1 MRRYGEGPN
10 PCWCCGAASHS
21 CFMCAL
27 RKDGKCVVCG
37 SMGHMSKDCSQRYYP
52 LPRYTNRPRMQAN
65 HMAIIYPTISPSSFE
80 IPKPV
85 LDLPLSLEETKPTF
99 HDSERSAAPCGA
111 PLRAAAPCGAPSTL
125 SNDLLGATASLST
138 VTQVAQ
144 KDSQPP
150 PMIKTGPV
158 STAAAS
164 AAVTRQWPGLW
175 GQLAKFVPATV
186 ARATTSSS

>member
-1 MRRYGEGPN
+1 MIPPTRPLMAPAFRPPVPVPYTEEYYPQGTGPRQEPWPMRRYGEGPN

-138 VTQVAQ
+138 V
-144 KDSQPP
+144 
-150 PMIKTGPV
+150 G
-158 STAAAS
+158 
-164 AAVTRQWPGLW
+164 
-175 GQLAKFVPATV
+175 
-186 ARATTSSS
+186 SSCSKRIRSHHQ